1 MLKSASGEISERFLF
16 YKRLIITTVIKL
28 STCFCFKFPNCS
40 KMSLVLRVFRAP
52 ELENTRHNKTVNNA
66 NTGDYNVFYLIEI
79 YQRKGCQTA
88 EALFFMAAS

>member
-1 MLKSASGEISERFLF
+1 
-16 YKRLIITTVIKL
+16 
-28 STCFCFKFPNCS
+28 
-40 KMSLVLRVFRAP
+40 MSLVLRVFRAP

-66 NTGDYNVFYLIEI
+66 NTGDYNVFYRIEI